1 MKVEIFAPV
10 YNGMY
15 ILPMFIDHYME
26 RFPGCTITMFIDK
39 DTDDNSFSYC
49 RERGCNV
56 VSTNLREPKPIS
68 MTHLRNNY
76 WKSSNAEWIIFVDQD
91 ELVDISLNDLEDI
104 KDYDVIK
111 FRGYNMVT
119 TDGETDPRKFTHG
132 RLHPWYCKSLMFK
145 KTIGEINYTGGAHTV
160 KPNKEYKE
168 NRHRYNMYHYPK
180 RFTSKEAFI
189 KEYERSVSR
198 EIASKLYD
206 DETKNLKK
214 IR

>member
-1 MKVEIFAPV
+1 
-10 YNGMY
+10 MY

-26 RFPGCTITMFIDK
+26 RFPGCRINLLVDVNN
-39 DTDDNSFSYC
+39 TDSSSSYGTS
-49 RERGCNV
+49 RGCNI
-56 VSTNLREPKPIS
+56 LPLYLAEPKGVS
-68 MTHLRNNY
+68 MTDVRNNC
-76 WKSSNAEWIIFVDQD
+76 WKNSEADWIIMVDQD
-91 ELVDISLNDLEDI
+91 ELVDISLCDLEDI
-104 KDYDVIK
+104 EEYDVIK

-132 RLHPWYCKSLMFK
+132 RLHPWYCKSLMFR

-160 KPNKEYKE
+160 KPDKEYKE

-189 KEYERSVSR
+189 KEYERSAPR
-198 EIASKLYD
+198 EIASKIYD